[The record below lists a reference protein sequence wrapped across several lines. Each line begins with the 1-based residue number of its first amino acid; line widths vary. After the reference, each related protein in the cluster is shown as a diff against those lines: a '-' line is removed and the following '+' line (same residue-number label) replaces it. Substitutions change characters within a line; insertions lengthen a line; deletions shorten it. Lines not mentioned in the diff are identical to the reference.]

1 MNTPRFAAAAL
12 LLAAAPA
19 FSQPVL
25 TPISMGPAGT
35 GQCVIGSEGCGSA
48 GSAMD
53 PISEGALVGLG
64 QSMIPSLGAPHSS
77 ASGSAA
83 GGAAAKKAPSVAKTG
98 DAEDPGADLVAIGGQ
113 IINPLG
119 GAAPGR
125 GANGMGLGAV
135 AAAAQQPT
143 RQATFDTHI
152 DGSPVPT
159 PTSAKATGLSYIH
172 SQKVESTIGGN
183 ATAFGTDP
191 KLSAGDGDFGS
202 GGTRATSNGR

>member
-1 MNTPRFAAAAL
+1 MNTPRFAVAAL

-19 FSQPVL
+19 LCQPVL

-35 GQCVIGSEGCGSA
+35 GQCVIGSENCGAA

-64 QSMIPSLGAPHSS
+64 QSMVPALGPSHA

-83 GGAAAKKAPSVAKTG
+83 GGAATKKAPSVARTTG
-98 DAEDPGADLVAIGGQ
+98 DEDPGTDLVAIGGQ

-125 GANGMGLGAV
+125 AANGMTLGV
-135 AAAAQQPT
+135 AAAQQPA
-143 RQATFDTHI
+143 RAATFDTHI

-159 PTSAKATGLSYIH
+159 PTSAKATGLSYTH
-172 SQKVESTIGGN
+172 NQKVEATIGGN
-183 ATAFGTDP
+183 GAAFGTDP

-202 GGTRATSNGR
+202 GGTRASSNGR